1 MEKFFNSK
9 IVSTILIVV
18 VLFLLVS
25 WGINKYLGLK
35 ADLRIS
41 EQNATALKDS
51 VRVSKN
57 KIGVLEFSKQTL
69 VAKNASDLKGL
80 NSELASLA
88 KNFTGKI
95 HELSN
100 LVADIKGDTIVVA
113 NTSLVNLP
121 NNTSGFKWDY
131 NEVFD
136 NENSRTLAGI
146 TKFKFDSIN
155 NFIEP
160 LETIITTDNIKFNIT
175 QGLRTTED
183 GKVEMF
189 ASSRYPNFD
198 ATELNSVMI
207 SPSTHPALKKFT
219 AKKRFHLSVYGG
231 YGATAD
237 LKNNAVVLGPQVGGG
252 VSYTIW

>member
-18 VLFLLVS
+18 VLFLIVS

-35 ADLRIS
+35 ADFRIAQ
-41 EQNATALKDS
+41 QNQSALKDS
-51 VRVSKN
+51 LRVTEN
-57 KIGVLEFSKQTL
+57 KVGELEFSKQIL
-69 VAKNASDLKGL
+69 VAKNASDLKEL
-80 NSELASLA
+80 NGELASLA

-100 LVADIKGDTIVVA
+100 LVATIKGDTIIVD
-113 NTSLVNLP
+113 NTSLVTLP
-121 NNTSGFKWDY
+121 DNTSGFKWDY
-131 NEVFD
+131 SETFD
-136 NENSRTLAGI
+136 SENSRSLGGI
-146 TKFKFDSIN
+146 TKFKYDSTT
-155 NFIEP
+155 NFIQP
-160 LETIITTDNIKFNIT
+160 LETIITTDNIKFNVT
-175 QGLRTTED
+175 QGLRTTKD

-189 ASSRYPNFD
+189 ASSRYPNFG
-198 ATELNSVMI
+198 ASELNSVI
-207 SPSTHPALKKFT
+207 IDPATHPALKKFT

-237 LKNNAVVLGPQVGGG
+237 LKNNEVILGPQVGGG